1 MLRFFLSCSKWKEKL
16 VAFFPK
22 GYNRYEF
29 NFSRWSIRGEGMK
42 RTMSFSDRETEEWG
56 RRLGQAIKPGSFI
69 ALEGDLGAGK
79 TAFTRG
85 IARGLDIDD
94 PITSPTYTLVQEYE
108 GRLPLYHFDVYRL
121 DDSDEI
127 LEIGAEEYFYGE
139 GVTVVEWPQR
149 VEDYLPLER
158 LIVRI
163 EKGTNDNEREL
174 VWLPQGQQYVE
185 LVKEIFG

>member
-1 MLRFFLSCSKWKEKL
+1 
-16 VAFFPK
+16 
-22 GYNRYEF
+22 
-29 NFSRWSIRGEGMK
+29 MK
-42 RTMSFSDRETEEWG
+42 RTMSFSEKETEEWG

-85 IARGLDIDD
+85 IARGLGIDD

-121 DDSDEI
+121 DDPDEI

-139 GVTVVEWPQR
+139 GVTVVEWSQR
-149 VEDYLPLER
+149 IEDYLSPEH

-163 EKGTNDNEREL
+163 DKGSNDNEREL

>member
-1 MLRFFLSCSKWKEKL
+1 
-16 VAFFPK
+16 
-22 GYNRYEF
+22 
-29 NFSRWSIRGEGMK
+29 MK

-149 VEDYLPLER
+149 VEDYLPPER

-163 EKGTNDNEREL
+163 EKGSNDNEREL

>member
-1 MLRFFLSCSKWKEKL
+1 
-16 VAFFPK
+16 
-22 GYNRYEF
+22 
-29 NFSRWSIRGEGMK
+29 MK
-42 RTMSFSDRETEEWG
+42 RTMSFSDRDTEELG
-56 RRLGQAIKPGSFI
+56 RRLGQALKPGSFI

-85 IARGLDIDD
+85 IARGLGIDD

-121 DDSDEI
+121 DDPDEF

-139 GVTVVEWPQR
+139 GVTVVEWPQQ
-149 VEDYLPLER
+149 VEDYLPSER
-158 LIVRI
+158 LVVRI
-163 EKGTNDNEREL
+163 EKGSKDNEREL
-174 VWLPQGQQYVE
+174 VWLPKGQQYME